1 MSRIL
6 AIDTATEACSAALLI
21 EGDVKES
28 FVVAPREHNE
38 RILPMVDELLS
49 SAGLGIKQLDA
60 IAFGQG
66 PGAFTGVRV
75 AAGIVQG
82 LAYAADL
89 PVIGISNLAALAHYA
104 FRVYQHEK
112 VFTAIDARM
121 DEIYFA
127 AYTVNTEGKLALV
140 IPESVI
146 SPENATGYEDM
157 SGWVGVGSGW
167 SYSPRI
173 PFKPEVI
180 YKDILPHAQD
190 IALLGELAWKC
201 GEAVPPEQ
209 AIPVYLRDNVAKKKQ
224 ER

>member
-28 FVVAPREHNE
+28 FIVAPREHNE
-38 RILPMVDELLS
+38 RILPMVDELLAG
-49 SAGLGIKQLDA
+49 AGLDIQQLDA
-60 IAFGQG
+60 IAFGRG

-89 PVIGISNLAALAHYA
+89 PVIGVSNLAALAYYA

-127 AYTVNTEGKLALV
+127 AYQVSAEGQQTLL
-140 IPESVI
+140 IPEAVI
-146 SPENATGYEDM
+146 SPEDATGYQDM
-157 SGWVGVGSGW
+157 TGWVGVGTGW
-167 SYSPRI
+167 RYSQRI
-173 PFKPEVI
+173 PFTPEVI
-180 YKDILPHAQD
+180 YEDLLPHAQD
-190 IALLGELAWKC
+190 IALLGEQAWKR
-201 GEAVPPEQ
+201 GEAMSPEQ